1 VAVAIAIAMAAMA
14 IAILVAMTAT
24 MAITVAITVAI
35 PVTMAITVS
44 VAMAIA
50 MVVVVTAIII
60 VIVVIVVT
68 AVVVIVIIAV
78 VIIATVITAII
89 IVVVVVVVVTAVVV
103 IVIIAVVIIATAVAA
118 IVIVVVVIVVIAAAI
133 VAAAVVTAAIV
144 AAAVVTAAVV
154 PIAVIA
160 AAALV
165 RNVRIGTGATA
176 RRRGRCSIARRSPD
190 KAGRGRIVAA
200 AGGGSLEP
208 APAKAVGELQQ
219 SLATGRIG
227 HRSTRHP
234 DSVGNVETCE
244 EGRLRTPGNLGQGH
258 ACGDQVSISLRACGK
273 SVYGRLDCRN
283 AALKHAGRTALQN
296 SFYQCASL
304 LAKRS
309 RGQADSR
316 KGRTEKQCKGQFS
329 HGILHNATSQREI
342 TNDEV
347 QAIELHWITR
357 TDMLPC

>member
-103 IVIIAVVIIATAVAA
+103 SAAGVPTAVAA

>member
-1 VAVAIAIAMAAMA
+1 VAVAIAMAAMA

-103 IVIIAVVIIATAVAA
+103 SAAVVPTAVAA

-133 VAAAVVTAAIV
+133 VAAAIVTAAIV

-227 HRSTRHP
+227 QRSTRHP